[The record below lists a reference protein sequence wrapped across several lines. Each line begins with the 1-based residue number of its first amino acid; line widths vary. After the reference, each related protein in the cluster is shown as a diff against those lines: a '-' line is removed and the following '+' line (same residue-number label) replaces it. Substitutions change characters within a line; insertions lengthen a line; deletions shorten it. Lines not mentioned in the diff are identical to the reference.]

1 MAITTIP
8 EEIEEF
14 AKRAWYDL
22 FELYG
27 YTDTLNRLRQVYPDT
42 RSMNVSFKD
51 LSKIEGFADIILAMP
66 ESVLKIGEE
75 IIKRDYLEKSILPSD
90 SRRFNIRLI
99 DTPLK
104 DTFIEI
110 RNMRSINIGKL
121 VSISGIVRKNTEVT
135 PRLQNAAFECAFCK
149 SVLYRS
155 QLRGRLEEP
164 EVCTN
169 DECPSEGKKVKFTL
183 LPNESEFVDV
193 QKIEIQENPETM
205 EGGAQPQRIE
215 VIVEDDLTGQLF
227 PGDRAL
233 ITGVLVAEQKRQ
245 GIIPLTEFHTY
256 IYTINHDKDV
266 REISDI
272 EITKEDEKK
281 IIELSQNGEIIDLLE
296 GSIAPTIYGH
306 EMIKKALVL
315 QLFGGLRKVMK
326 DGTTIRGDIHILLVG
341 DPGTAKSQLLRYMTT
356 LSPRGI
362 YAAGKG
368 SSAAGLTAAAV
379 RDDFGEGRWTLEAG
393 VLVMAN
399 NGLAAID
406 ELDKMDQTDTAAMH
420 EAMEQQ
426 SFHRDSEILFSDG
439 ITQKIGEYV
448 DQLMDSNPA
457 RIIRRGK
464 AEILIL
470 RKPAY
475 VESSDSDDIFPSK
488 VSQISRHRYAGKYL
502 KFSTG
507 TGKSLTVTEDH
518 PMWIYENGLKAVQAE
533 RVREGD
539 SLFVLQ
545 ESDSANQGSK
555 GVVQRL
561 MIDTV
566 SRIESTNADNDMVYD
581 ITIPASRTLFANGI
595 MSHNSITISKAGIIA
610 TLKSRCSV
618 LAAANPS
625 LGRYDPE
632 LSLLEQ
638 IKFPPPLLSRF
649 DIIFRIQDK
658 PGVDEDEKLASHV
671 LRVHKMGEIY
681 RGIEAGT
688 SKPVDIPEEIEYLPK
703 IDRDLIRKYI
713 AYAKSR
719 IFPRMTE
726 EAMNYIREFYVDARN
741 RHSDAMKI
749 TARQLESLIRL
760 SEASARTRLSTVV
773 SENDAVVAAGILDY
787 YLRDVTTV
795 GGKVDV
801 DMINIGMSQ
810 KQRSDLE
817 TIITAIRT
825 STRQDGFITRE
836 DLEKICESKNITRAK
851 MDKIVQDLMNDG
863 QVYEGKRSGD
873 LKAVL

>member
-1 MAITTIP
+1 VAITTVP

-27 YTDTLNRLRQVYPDT
+27 YTDILNQLRQVYPDT

-51 LSKIEGFADIILAMP
+51 ISKIEGFADMILAMP
-66 ESVLKIGEE
+66 EAMLRIGED
-75 IIKRDYLEKSILPSD
+75 IVRKDYLEKGILPSD
-90 SRRFNIRLI
+90 SRRFNIRLV

-110 RNMRSINIGKL
+110 RSIRSNNIGRL
-121 VSISGIVRKNTEVT
+121 ISVTGIVRKNTEVT

-149 SVLYRS
+149 SIIYRS

-205 EGGAQPQRIE
+205 EGGSQPQRIE
-215 VIVEDDLTGQLF
+215 VIIEDDLTGQLF

-245 GIIPLTEFHTY
+245 GIVPLTEFHTY
-256 IYTINHDKDV
+256 IYAINHDKDV
-266 REISDI
+266 REITDI
-272 EITKEDEKK
+272 EITKEDEKN
-281 IIELSQNGEIIDLLE
+281 ILELSQKPDVTSLLE

-306 EMIKKALVL
+306 EMIKRALVL
-315 QLFGGLRKVMK
+315 QLFGGLRKTMK

-341 DPGTAKSQLLRYMTT
+341 DPGTAKSQLLRYMTL

-406 ELDKMDQTDTAAMH
+406 ELDKMDPTDTGAMH

-426 SFHRDSEILFSDG
+426 SFHGETVLFFSDG
-439 ITQKIGEYV
+439 SKRTIAEFV
-448 DQLMDSNPA
+448 DSLMSENQAKVIRRGRAEILRLKDPVYMVSSDSENIFPA
-457 RIIRRGK
+457 RITQ
-464 AEILIL
+464 
-470 RKPAY
+470 
-475 VESSDSDDIFPSK
+475 V
-488 VSQISRHRYAGKYL
+488 SRHRNEGRL
-502 KFSTG
+502 IRFSTRG
-507 TGKSLTVTEDH
+507 GLQLTVTEDH
-518 PMWIYENGLKAVQAE
+518 PMWIYDSGLKAVQAS
-533 RVREGD
+533 RVRTGD
-539 SLFVLQ
+539 ELFVIE
-545 ESDSANQGSK
+545 ESDAGDGNQK
-555 GVVQRL
+555 GLLLKLSMDSVDSISN
-561 MIDTV
+561 M
-566 SRIESTNADNDMVYD
+566 ESEDFVYD
-581 ITIPASRTLFANGI
+581 VTVPSSRTIIANGI

-658 PGVDEDEKLASHV
+658 PAIEEDEKLASHV
-671 LRVHKMGEIY
+671 LRVHKMGEMY
-681 RGIEAGT
+681 RGIEAGA
-688 SKPVDIPEEIEYLPK
+688 SKQVDIPDEIEYLPK
-703 IDRDLIRKYI
+703 IDRDLIRKYV

-719 IFPRMTE
+719 VFPRMSE

-741 RHSDAMKI
+741 RHNDTMKI

-773 SENDAVVAAGILDY
+773 TENDAILATGILDY

-810 KQRSDLE
+810 RQRSDLE
-817 TIITAIRT
+817 LIITTIRN
-825 STRQDGFITRE
+825 STRKDGFITRE
-836 DLEKICESKNITRAK
+836 DLEKLCESKNISKARV
-851 MDKIVQDLMNDG
+851 DKIVQDLMNDG
-863 QVYEGKRSGD
+863 QVYEGKRPGE